1 MPTNYRSFF
10 LALRRSYMKA
20 FIPASEKRVDEYSR
34 TQRSS
39 EDGTERVNTPRLAA
53 QSSEASI
60 HTPWLAT
67 GFLIS
72 STGQKF

>member
-1 MPTNYRSFF
+1 
-10 LALRRSYMKA
+10 MKA

-53 QSSEASI
+53 HSNEVSAQYLAS
-60 HTPWLAT
+60 LLR
-67 GFLIS
+67 GSLFL
-72 STGQKF
+72 KR